1 MMRRLFLPLLAGC
14 LLFASCASTPPAGDG
29 AGDSGNSS
37 SQGNQEE
44 VNQAF
49 EKVYHDYGQLLI
61 MEGADKYQVQ
71 YGDTLSSIA
80 KDFYGKD
87 NGYYFPL
94 IMLASSQT
102 VLDPDLIEPGMSLT
116 VPDLQRNLQDSAVRD
131 GLRPFFT
138 EISDVYRN
146 KQNSTAERTRQELL
160 KIAEGL

>member
-1 MMRRLFLPLLAGC
+1 MRRLFFPLLAAG
-14 LLFASCASTPPAGDG
+14 LLLVSCASTPPDGSAGG
-29 AGDSGNSS
+29 ESRSAS
-37 SQGNQEE
+37 SQDNQEE
-44 VNQAF
+44 INQAF
-49 EKVYHDYGQLLI
+49 EKAYQDYGQLLI
-61 MEGADKYQVQ
+61 MEGAEKYQVR

-131 GLRPFFT
+131 GLRPFFK
-138 EISDVYRN
+138 EISEVYRN
-146 KQNSTAERTRQELL
+146 KQNATAGRTRQELL
-160 KIAEGL
+160 NIAGSL